1 MSKTVSLLAS
11 FELSHFAQ
19 NSYFCRCNSLTVN
32 SQLVFTLW
40 RLHGRALQ
48 GHITLIALWYHRML
62 WKIWT
67 DVHIGQSQR
76 TQTRVTD
83 GVKTEAEDKKVRACW
98 ERGSRGV
105 TWWKEVKMPEGW
117 KRSERAEGRKWKE
130 TTEDY
135 CLWCKQIL
143 IWSHQQNTPKTRVQT
158 MGKTT
163 PGGNRAPE
171 VELKKYLYE
180 VLYVSRIFR
189 YLYLG
194 FYFFDDFLLLIYAF
208 LLHKYLY
215 SKQASFFKFIV
226 FHVTMCL

>member
-19 NSYFCRCNSLTVN
+19 NSYFCSCNSLTVN

-67 DVHIGQSQR
+67 DVHLGQSQR

-135 CLWCKQIL
+135 CLWCKRIL
-143 IWSHQQNTPKTRVQT
+143 IWSHQQNTPKTRV
-158 MGKTT
+158 
-163 PGGNRAPE
+163 
-171 VELKKYLYE
+171 
-180 VLYVSRIFR
+180 
-189 YLYLG
+189 
-194 FYFFDDFLLLIYAF
+194 
-208 LLHKYLY
+208 
-215 SKQASFFKFIV
+215 
-226 FHVTMCL
+226 